1 MAAPKSLVINIQQD
15 LDSGAPAQAFA
26 EGVNPILAKI
36 VETAQLQGADML
48 VGGHTKFG
56 LDFSKSSAA

>member
-1 MAAPKSLVINIQQD
+1 MAAPKSLVINIQQE
-15 LDSGAPAQAFA
+15 LDPHASAEAFA
-26 EGVNPILAKI
+26 ESVNPILQKI
-36 VETAQLQGADML
+36 VETAQVQGADAL